1 MKALL
6 EEYGEALVACI
17 IACLLIPFMLYAVK
31 NFYKNVYPSYNQDSM
46 AEINK
51 EIIHNSGSPELVA
64 PETFRIRTGDNSYK
78 TKDLDPSSTEYQ
90 AALNKYKA
98 IAVAYATGTGDQN
111 HKDVEVPVTVYGTES
126 IDVDKFGNI
135 YVITFV
141 AKNNHGHTT
150 TKQVEILIG

>member
-6 EEYGEALVACI
+6 DEYGEALVACI

-51 EIIHNSGSPELVA
+51 EIIHNSGSPELVV

-78 TKDLDPSSTEYQ
+78 TKDLNPSSAEYQ

-98 IAVAYATGTGDQN
+98 IAVAYATGTGDQD
-111 HKDVEVPVTVYGTES
+111 HKDAEVPVAVYGTEN

-141 AKNNHGHTT
+141 AKNDHGHTT